1 MCICIPIYIGYR
13 PLLFSN
19 LYHTYSNNTLLVPG
33 TANSAHSGNLLLSP
47 SHRGISYPPPSPT
60 R

>member
-1 MCICIPIYIGYR
+1 MCLNAKTFFGAHLYI
-13 PLLFSN
+13 SN